1 MEGGWG
7 GRDGPPMGGPGGG
20 PMVGPGG
27 GPPLDPTKEFSM
39 HRLQMARPYERDRA
53 GMIPGQRVHPPLLNS
68 WLSQATTRDE
78 LMDLFAVHGQWFD
91 KVHYANLWNKLGR
104 HLRKHHGRADWLQIN
119 VSRMEEL
126 LIATTEYTPQCDAR
140 GIANIAHGAVFAR
153 GPNAKLLYDSLIRAA
168 MAKLSEFNPQNLA
181 NTVWAFAQ
189 SGNRAPELFAAV
201 SKVAQSKLHM
211 MNPQELA
218 NTAWAYATAQEV
230 APALF
235 NAIEQAVPR
244 KLSEFNAQNL
254 ADSAWAFA
262 RTGRGEKP
270 FFDAVARG
278 AHYRLAE
285 FKVQELATCLW
296 ALATAQGAVA
306 PALFEAAMPMLLA
319 RLGDLNMEKIHYTCI
334 AYARGGHRAPEL
346 FKGLCHTTT
355 DRVEQ
360 FSPREL
366 SEILWSF
373 AAVGEHALELFES
386 TAESLKRRMALSTYD
401 FTAPIIAKMLWAFAA
416 ANYAKGSAIPLF
428 TLCVET
434 LSQLDPKFDRLPEG
448 EELTQLHQWE
458 VWVRDEI
465 GHEKLALPEAMSA
478 DALRAMAEFY
488 RGLPA
493 KQLKAEL
500 VLVLDAM
507 GVAYAADH
515 VTEHGYTLDAA
526 LVEDRIGIDIQG
538 KKRLLQAGK
547 EGKHTPTGAANL
559 KRRQLE
565 AFGWRYLAVPHWEW
579 VPLEGIEA
587 QTEYLKAAIDEVRK
601 REARAPPI
609 GGGGAAEV
617 RSSQEAAEAATAKAE
632 VEVAGEPQPKR
643 AKTVEGAAPEPSAA

>member
-7 GRDGPPMGGPGGG
+7 GREGPPMGPGGPG
-20 PMVGPGG
+20 M
-27 GPPLDPTKEFSM
+27 PPLDPVKEFSM

-168 MAKLSEFNPQNLA
+168 MAKLSEFNPQN
-181 NTVWAFAQ
+181 
-189 SGNRAPELFAAV
+189 
-201 SKVAQSKLHM
+201 
-211 MNPQELA
+211 LA

-366 SEILWSF
+366 SEILWAF

-401 FTAPIIAKMLWAFAA
+401 FTAPIIAKMLWAFVA

-465 GHEKLALPEAMSA
+465 GNEKLALPEAMSA

-538 KKRLLQAGK
+538 KKRMLQAGK

-643 AKTVEGAAPEPSAA
+643 AKTVE